1 MSNLEQWLQ
10 STDLHYLI
18 AHYSDLETLRQ
29 EKAANI
35 LLATWFSC
43 KMTSNKEQAQKFRT
57 VDVSL
62 PRQTG
67 LVPSI
72 GEGMFFPM
80 QHNQTEALPRF
91 G

>member
-1 MSNLEQWLQ
+1 MILLVLNAPYPFTTINNIMSNLEQWLQ

-43 KMTSNKEQAQKFRT
+43 KMTSNKEQAQKLRT

-62 PRQTG
+62 PR
-67 LVPSI
+67 
-72 GEGMFFPM
+72 
-80 QHNQTEALPRF
+80 
-91 G
+91 

>member
-10 STDLHYLI
+10 STVLHYLI

-43 KMTSNKEQAQKFRT
+43 HMTSTKDQAQNFRT
-57 VDVSL
+57 DAVSL
-62 PRQTG
+62 PR
-67 LVPSI
+67 
-72 GEGMFFPM
+72 
-80 QHNQTEALPRF
+80 
-91 G
+91 

>member
-10 STDLHYLI
+10 STVLHYLI

-57 VDVSL
+57 DDVSL
-62 PRQTG
+62 PR
-67 LVPSI
+67 
-72 GEGMFFPM
+72 
-80 QHNQTEALPRF
+80 
-91 G
+91 